1 MPRRPT
7 ASRIS
12 TARSTTAGASAWWST
27 TTGSCSG
34 SSGREVLQLPAD
46 TPVSDVMQ
54 PAPPTVRPSITAA
67 ELAQSMDKDHRS
79 YVLVSLL
86 DGTLLGIIQRED
98 LYGQH

>member
-1 MPRRPT
+1 
-7 ASRIS
+7 
-12 TARSTTAGASAWWST
+12 
-27 TTGSCSG
+27 
-34 SSGREVLQLPAD
+34 
-46 TPVSDVMQ
+46 MQ

-67 ELAQSMDKDHRS
+67 ELAQSMDKDHRT